1 MEKKIKILVIS
12 GGGIYGL
19 IPCCFLKEIDNE
31 DLYKI
36 DIIAGTSVGG
46 ILALYLTSK
55 MNASSLYFDFK
66 QAIPE
71 IFKTSFWRK
80 INIFSPKYSGKNI
93 EHALKGI
100 LTSTVDHCKINFVVP
115 CLGLKDEI
123 PIVFHNFDETY
134 KHIDLWKIGRATS
147 AAPLYFPPF
156 SENVLVDGGVL
167 ENIPIITSSAMACKY
182 LNIKISDIDIFVI
195 GTGNLDINHGK
206 SNERVSRYS
215 VIEWANCL
223 MPILT
228 TKGNEMMSKFWG
240 RYLGFNSFNM
250 FNPVSI
256 DGKIDNINSVISGK
270 LEDKCEI
277 YIGNFKKQWNEFI
290 NK

>member
-1 MEKKIKILVIS
+1 MEKRIKILVIS

-19 IPCCFLKEIDNE
+19 IPCCFLKEIDNA
-31 DLYKI
+31 DLCKI
-36 DIIAGTSVGG
+36 DIIAGSSVGG
-46 ILALYLTSK
+46 ILALYLTSN
-55 MNASSLYFDFK
+55 MTASSLYFDFK

-80 INIFSPKYSGKNI
+80 INIFSPKYSCKNI
-93 EHALKGI
+93 EHELKEM

-156 SENVLVDGGVL
+156 SENILVDGGVL
-167 ENIPIITSSAMACKY
+167 ENIPIVTSSAMACKY

-206 SNERVSRYS
+206 TNERVSRYS

-256 DGKIDNINSVISGK
+256 DGKIDNINSVISGI

-277 YIGNFKKQWNEFI
+277 YIGDFKKQWNEFI